1 MRKNKHLG
9 LSDNLVGPFYCGM
22 ISRLRPAP
30 SQVFQRCP
38 KAVKDH
44 DGCNFC
50 PVFPDLRRWLFLATV
65 QMDRRHGQS
74 KRAQPLAVVVHFT
87 RLVPLRIDLCP
98 LALLPDQGSAAE
110 ATHAR
115 LVGRS
120 CRHLLKHRE
129 GLSRVCPG
137 ETIRFGLSGLHAGM
151 LERERV

>member
-1 MRKNKHLG
+1 MMDAIFALFF
-9 LSDNLVGPFYCGM
+9 LIFVVGF
-22 ISRLRPAP
+22 
-30 SQVFQRCP
+30 F
-38 KAVKDH
+38 
-44 DGCNFC
+44 
-50 PVFPDLRRWLFLATV
+50 WLLFKWIGDMA
-65 QMDRRHGQS
+65 RARG
-74 KRAQPLAVVVHFT
+74 AQPLAVVVHFT